1 MMPHTNVEAVHL
13 KQSIDEILEKI
24 SNSNYRQM
32 VVKNNDEIIGVI
44 DSKKLLKLIVKDKR
58 GRITHEALKGL
69 IDPPYFIPSGTTIYK
84 QIQYFQDNQ
93 EKKGLI
99 VNEHGDF
106 LGLVSLEDLLEEII
120 GEFNMDIPSK
130 LSKIITEKDGWIID
144 GAISI
149 RDLNK
154 KLNLKL
160 PTNGPITI
168 SGLIIEFLENIPDTN
183 TSFKMYETKFEII
196 NIYGQKIKKVK
207 IYK

>member
-1 MMPHTNVEAVHL
+1 
-13 KQSIDEILEKI
+13 
-24 SNSNYRQM
+24 M
-32 VVKNNDEIIGVI
+32 VVKDNDEIKGVI
-44 DSKKLLKLIVKDKR
+44 DSKKILTFIIKEDKHK
-58 GRITHEALKGL
+58 ITHEKL
-69 IDPPYFIPSGTTIYK
+69 IELVEPPYFIPSGTTIYK

-93 EKKGLI
+93 EKKGFI

-120 GEFNMDIPSK
+120 GEFNTDIPSK
-130 LSKIITEKDGWIID
+130 LSKIITEKDGWIVD

-160 PTNGPITI
+160 PTEGPITI
-168 SGLIIEFLENIPDTN
+168 SGLIIEFLENIPETN
-183 TSFKMYETKFEII
+183 TSFKMHENRFEII
-196 NIYGQKIKKVK
+196 NIYEQTIKKVK